1 MSEKK
6 AKEEV
11 SNPKRAVTTLAKKA
25 LVAKP
30 VRRAAMPARG
40 ILKKVSPRTVKGK
53 IAAIND
59 QMKENEKAVAQ
70 IHLGVR
76 ALQTGIVDYTKK
88 LQDAVVAMQSA
99 ISDQIN
105 ENQAYVKIFFG

>member
-6 AKEEV
+6 VKEEV
-11 SNPKRAVTTLAKKA
+11 SNPKRAVTPLAKKA

-30 VRRAAMPARG
+30 VRRAAMSVKEVQRRM
-40 ILKKVSPRTVKGK
+40 SPRTVRGK

>member
-1 MSEKK
+1 MSEEKAEKK
-6 AKEEV
+6 V
-11 SNPKRAVTTLAKKA
+11 MGPRRAAAMPAKKA
-25 LVAKP
+25 SAAKP
-30 VRRAAMPARG
+30 MRRAAMPR
-40 ILKKVSPRTVKGK
+40 KVSSGTVKGK

-76 ALQTGIVDYTKK
+76 ALQTGIIDYTKK

-99 ISDQIN
+99 ISDQIK